1 LLRLAPFPAE
11 SVLSFS
17 DADLYRWLGQFVWP
31 FIRTL
36 ALFAAAPGFGSTAI
50 PVRVKVALAFVIAA
64 LLAVT
69 IRQSA
74 PLTLS
79 WTAAVL
85 VVEQIAVGL
94 AIGFAMQLTLAA
106 MAFAGDLIGV
116 QMGFGFAGLLDIQ
129 SRFEVP
135 VMSDFFGLVG
145 LLLFFGLNGHLILL
159 GVLVKSFTVVPVASG
174 VGIAARG
181 WHTLAGAGAVLFQIG
196 VWLALPVVAI
206 LLAAQLAMALVS
218 RVAPQIHLM
227 SIGFTVLM
235 WLGIAATI
243 ALLPFFVPA
252 VGHMVDAGWQIGR
265 AVMLDSRP

>member
-1 LLRLAPFPAE
+1 MLT
-11 SVLSFS
+11 FS
-17 DADLYRWLGQFVWP
+17 DADLYRWLGHFFWP
-31 FIRTL
+31 FVRTL
-36 ALFAAAPGFGSTAI
+36 ALFAAAPGFSSAAI
-50 PVRVKVALAFVIAA
+50 PVRVKVALAFVIAS

-69 IRQSA
+69 IQQSA

-79 WTAAVL
+79 WAAALL

-116 QMGFGFAGLLDIQ
+116 QMGFGFAGLIDIQ

-145 LLLFFGLNGHLILL
+145 LLLFFSLNGHLILL
-159 GVLVKSFTVVPVASG
+159 GVLVKSFSVVPVGAQFG
-174 VGIAARG
+174 MPARG
-181 WHTLAGAGAVLFQIG
+181 WHTLAGAGAMLFQIG

-206 LLAAQLAMALVS
+206 LLSAQLVMALVS
-218 RVAPQIHLM
+218 RVAPQINLM
-227 SIGFTVLM
+227 SIGFTVFM
-235 WLGIAATI
+235 WVGIAATI

-252 VGHMVDAGWQIGR
+252 VEHMIDAGWQVGR
-265 AVMLDSRP
+265 AVMMDFRP